1 MPRFRLHQPHTH
13 AGIDHAAGA
22 VIEVEPDIAE
32 WLIARQ
38 AGEIVVSLETPS
50 ADTSEATALPS
61 PSSLSSTRNK
71 SKESF
76 Q

>member
-1 MPRFRLHQPHTH
+1 MPRFRLHQPHTR

-22 VIEVEPDIAE
+22 VIEVAQDTAE
-32 WLIARQ
+32 WLIAWQ
-38 AGEIVVSLETPS
+38 AGEIVVSPETPS
-50 ADTSEATALPS
+50 ADIAETTAPPS
-61 PSSLSSTRNK
+61 PSPLSSTRNK

>member
-1 MPRFRLHQPHTH
+1 MPRFRLQQPHTH
-13 AGIDHAAGA
+13 AGTDYAAGA
-22 VIEVEPDIAE
+22 VIEVEQDTAE

-38 AGEIVVSLETPS
+38 AGEILVLDEP
-50 ADTSEATALPS
+50 AAAAS

>member
-13 AGIDHAAGA
+13 AGIDHATGA
-22 VIEVEPDIAE
+22 VIEVEPDTAE

-38 AGEIVVSLETPS
+38 AGEIVVSPETPS
-50 ADTSEATALPS
+50 ADTAETTAPPS
-61 PSSLSSTRNK
+61 PSPLSSTRNK

>member
-13 AGIDHAAGA
+13 AGIDHATGA
-22 VIEVEPDIAE
+22 VIEVEPDTAE

-38 AGEIVVSLETPS
+38 AGEIVVSPETPS
-50 ADTSEATALPS
+50 ADTAETTAPPS
-61 PSSLSSTRNK
+61 PSTLSSTRNK

>member
-22 VIEVEPDIAE
+22 VIEVAQDTAE

-38 AGEIVVSLETPS
+38 AGEIVVSPETPS
-50 ADTSEATALPS
+50 ADTAETTAPPS
-61 PSSLSSTRNK
+61 PSPLSSTRNK

>member
-13 AGIDHAAGA
+13 AGIDHATGAG
-22 VIEVEPDIAE
+22 IEVEPDTAE

-38 AGEIVVSLETPS
+38 AGEIVVSPETPS
-50 ADTSEATALPS
+50 ADTAETTAPPS
-61 PSSLSSTRNK
+61 PSPLSSTRNK